1 MTLREWQQWMQDG
14 ITGDAGHP
22 ALAIYRHAYRTRVV
36 ETLHTMFPAL
46 HHALDTLFDEFA
58 LAFLR
63 ERPPHGH
70 TLDALAPAFAEYLG
84 DTRAF
89 PDESWPDFMI
99 ELAQLEAAF
108 HELHDAPL
116 AVRPF
121 RFRYPV
127 HVYLLAVRAGNPP
140 AEFPDPRPTCVAVTR
155 RHWRVVLRE
164 VAREE
169 LEQLQQ
175 GDAKQRI
182 DWSLRPSRPH
192 GNC

>member
-1 MTLREWQQWMQDG
+1 MTLRESQQWMQDG
-14 ITGDAGHP
+14 ITGDAGDP
-22 ALAIYRHAYRTRVV
+22 ALAIYRHAYRTRIV

-46 HHALDTLFDEFA
+46 HHALDTVFDEFA

-89 PDESWPDFMI
+89 PEESWPDFMI

-108 HELHDAPL
+108 HEMNDAPIVARL
-116 AVRPF
+116 F

-127 HVYLLAVRAGNPP
+127 DVYLLAVRAGNPP
-140 AEFPDPRPTCVAVTR
+140 SEFPAPRPTCVAVMR
-155 RHWRVVLRE
+155 RDWRVVLRQ
-164 VAREE
+164 VASEE
-169 LEQLQQ
+169 LEQLRRL
-175 GDAKQRI
+175 DEAALR
-182 DWSLRPSRPH
+182 DWIECGYFRPA
-192 GNC
+192 